1 MKRFTILIPIY
12 NDWKSLEKLL
22 FNINENIKNIPNTRF
37 NCVIINDC
45 SRIKNPEIQ
54 NLSNINSIKII
65 HMLENRGHARCNA
78 FGIKHLSKSIDL
90 DYLILMDGDGEDR
103 PEEIKLLV
111 EKITSENEKSVV
123 AKRFK
128 RSEGFLFQLLYK
140 LHKILTFIFTG
151 KNINFG
157 NYCCL
162 TKRDTE
168 ILHFEPSLWSSFSG
182 SVKKHIKNY
191 SEIKSNRGTRYFGP
205 SKMSLIK
212 LIIHSFGIIAVFK
225 NIVFLRSAI
234 LIFAISYF
242 SHNFG
247 FTVIFCQLF
256 LVIFNLLI
264 FLVSLRESQKEL
276 LNSHKNEMSIFLIKH

>member
-1 MKRFTILIPIY
+1 MKKFVILIPVY
-12 NDWKSLEKLL
+12 NDWDSLIKLL
-22 FNINENIKNIPNTRF
+22 NEINYSIKDIINSEFECLVINDGSNNEIPEISKPSNIRQIKVINMRENI
-37 NCVIINDC
+37 
-45 SRIKNPEIQ
+45 
-54 NLSNINSIKII
+54 
-65 HMLENRGHARCNA
+65 GHQRCIA
-78 FGIKHLSKSIDL
+78 FGIRHVVSKYNFDF
-90 DYLILMDGDGEDR
+90 LIPMDGDGEDR

-168 ILHFEPSLWSSFSG
+168 ILHCEPSLWSSFSG

-191 SEIKSNRGTRYFGP
+191 SEIKSNRGIRYFGP

-276 LNSHKNEMSIFLIKH
+276 LNSHNNEMSIFLIKH